1 MSKQIEITLNKSM
14 IGKTDKQRKTAQA
27 LGLTKVNDCVVLQD
41 TDAVRGMINVISHLV
56 TVTEK

>member
-1 MSKQIEITLNKSM
+1 M
-14 IGKTDKQRKTAQA
+14 IGKTEKQRHTAQA
-27 LGLTKVNDCVVLQD
+27 LGLKKVNDSVVLAE

>member
-14 IGKTDKQRKTAQA
+14 IGKTEKQRKTAQA
-27 LGLTKVNDCVVLQD
+27 LGLKKVNDTVILND
-41 TDAVRGMINVISHLV
+41 SDAVRGMINVISHLV